1 MCHTNFHAN
10 EDAGL
15 LSRTWLFRQVFHN
28 RLYSSAHYPPDQPM
42 ADLGRELLPQ
52 RSYPGRLDNLSR
64 MDHTHME
71 DHNAKCLDDAEG
83 PVVEWHW
90 RGQ

>member
-1 MCHTNFHAN
+1 
-10 EDAGL
+10 
-15 LSRTWLFRQVFHN
+15 
-28 RLYSSAHYPPDQPM
+28 M